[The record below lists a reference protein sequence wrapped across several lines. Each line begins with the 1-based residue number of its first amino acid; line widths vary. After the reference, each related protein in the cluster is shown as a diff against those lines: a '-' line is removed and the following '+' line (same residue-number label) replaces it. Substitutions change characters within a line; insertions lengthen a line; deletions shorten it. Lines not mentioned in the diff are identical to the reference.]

1 MADILLVTEHKSMNK
16 DTTNTTFKT
25 PLLND
30 CTNHLAFQLKQSRA
44 KKESQQNKVNS
55 SYETPL
61 ADIVT
66 HEFIRGYN

>member
-1 MADILLVTEHKSMNK
+1 MNK
-16 DTTNTTFKT
+16 DTSDTTFNT

-44 KKESQQNKVNS
+44 KNKAQQKKVDPLF
-55 SYETPL
+55 ETPL
-61 ADIVT
+61 NDIVT